1 MSKERRVLRYQG
13 QQLTVLYDV
22 KRCIH
27 AAECVHGLPEVFDP
41 QRKPWVEPDNAE
53 AEPLRETIMR
63 CPTGALHFE
72 NAEEGPTEPT
82 PEENIVTVLPDGPLY
97 VAGDLTLGL
106 PDGAS
111 MHETRAALCRCGDS
125 QNKPFCDNTHLQENF
140 SDDGELGEPKLGTAD
155 SESTSLRIESAPNG
169 PLLITGPLSVGG
181 ADGAHQN
188 GTKGALCRCGASRN
202 KPFCDGTHSEVGFRA
217 D

>member
-53 AEPLRETIMR
+53 AGPLRETIMR

-72 NAEEGPTEPT
+72 NTEDGPTEPT
-82 PEENIVTVLPDGPLY
+82 PEENTVTVLPDGPLY

-125 QNKPFCDNTHLQENF
+125 HNKPFCDNTHLEEQF
-140 SDDGELGEPKLGTAD
+140 SDPGELGEARLGT
-155 SESTSLRIESAPNG
+155 SEATPGLRIDLAPDG
-169 PLLITGPLSVGG
+169 PLLVTGPVSVQG
-181 ADGAHQN
+181 ADDQDQTGS
-188 GTKGALCRCGASRN
+188 KGALCRCGASRN
-202 KPFCDGTHSEVGFRA
+202 KPYCDGTHVEVGFQA